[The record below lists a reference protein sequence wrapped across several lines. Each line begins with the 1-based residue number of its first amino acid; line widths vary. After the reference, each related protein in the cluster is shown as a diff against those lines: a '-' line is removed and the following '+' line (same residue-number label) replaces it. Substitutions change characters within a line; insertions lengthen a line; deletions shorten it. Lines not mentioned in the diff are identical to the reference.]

1 MKTVLTSI
9 ITSIVT
15 VIIVFFVIHAIWGG
29 GECIF
34 SDDDDD
40 KECTEYVKKDCD
52 KRHHE
57 TASHS
62 HEMMM
67 KHLVPLRA
75 EFDEQLS
82 DEEKASI
89 EAIQDKFEDA
99 GFEHEKMCG
108 EGVEKFQEQHK
119 EDIAALLA
127 IAGDHQ
133 KFFDD
138 WCAKMRATEK
148 CEHAEGSAEVVAE
161 GSADVVKDA
170 DKCPEAAKCKEA
182 TEKCKG
188 EQAKTPEAK
197 EKCEKAEAECKKE
210 CEEKLNTFKIHF
222 LLLDDDGCEH
232 EDA

>member
-34 SDDDDD
+34 SDDHEE
-40 KECTEYVKKDCD
+40 ECTEYVKKECD
-52 KRHHE
+52 KKHHE
-57 TASHS
+57 NASHS

-75 EFDEQLS
+75 EFEEQLS
-82 DEEKASI
+82 DEEKAAI

-99 GFEHEKMCG
+99 DIDHEKMCE
-108 EGVEKFQEQHK
+108 EGVEKFQEQYK

-127 IAGDHQ
+127 IAGNHQ

-138 WCAKMRATEK
+138 WSAKMHAKEK
-148 CEHAEGSAEVVAE
+148 CEHAEGSAEA
-161 GSADVVKDA
+161 VKEA
-170 DKCPEAAKCKEA
+170 HKCPEAAKCKEA

-222 LLLDDDGCEH
+222 LLLDDEGCEH
-232 EDA
+232 DDA

>member
-1 MKTVLTSI
+1 MKTVLTSV

-34 SDDDDD
+34 SDDHEE
-40 KECTEYVKKDCD
+40 ECTEHVKKDCD
-52 KRHHE
+52 KKHHE
-57 TASHS
+57 NASHS

-75 EFDEQLS
+75 EFEEQLS
-82 DEEKASI
+82 DEEKAAI

-99 GFEHEKMCG
+99 DIDHKKMCE
-108 EGVEKFQEQHK
+108 EGVTKFQEEYK
-119 EDIAALLA
+119 DDIAALLA
-127 IAGDHQ
+127 IAGNHQ

-138 WCAKMRATEK
+138 RCAKMRATEK

-170 DKCPEAAKCKEA
+170 HKCPEVAKCKEA
-182 TEKCKG
+182 TEKCKAPSSQEG
-188 EQAKTPEAK
+188 
-197 EKCEKAEAECKKE
+197 
-210 CEEKLNTFKIHF
+210 
-222 LLLDDDGCEH
+222 
-232 EDA
+232 

>member
-1 MKTVLTSI
+1 MKTVLTSV

-34 SDDDDD
+34 SDDHEE
-40 KECTEYVKKDCD
+40 ECTEHVKKDCD
-52 KRHHE
+52 KKHHE
-57 TASHS
+57 NASHS

-75 EFDEQLS
+75 EFEEQLS
-82 DEEKASI
+82 DEEKAAI

-99 GFEHEKMCG
+99 DIDHKKMCE
-108 EGVEKFQEQHK
+108 EGVTKFQEEYK
-119 EDIAALLA
+119 DDIAALLA
-127 IAGDHQ
+127 IAGNHQ

-138 WCAKMRATEK
+138 RCAKMRATEK

-170 DKCPEAAKCKEA
+170 HKCPEVAKCKEA

-188 EQAKTPEAK
+188 EEAKTPEAK

-222 LLLDDDGCEH
+222 LLLDEEECKH
-232 EDA
+232 